1 MNGPKILFYIPLFG
15 GLPVTETLVNSWIVM
30 AFLIVLSLWLTHG
43 MKKQHISKKQV
54 VVETGVKM
62 LYQLVGDT
70 MGEDKLYFT
79 PYIGTLFLFTLCANL
94 MGLFTFRSP
103 TADLN
108 TTAAFAI
115 IFFGLVQV
123 FSIKANGLKNR
134 IKGFAEPVPVV
145 LPLNIVG
152 EFSTPVALALR
163 LFGNMASGIVVT
175 SLLYQA
181 LTWVSNLVFGSITS
195 FPVFA
200 VGIPA
205 VLSIY
210 FDLFTGCMQAFII
223 SMLTMVFVAMAMD

>member
-30 AFLIVLSLWLTHG
+30 AFLILVSLWLTHG
-43 MKKQHISKKQV
+43 MKKNHISKRQV
-54 VVETGVKM
+54 IVETGVKM

-108 TTAAFAI
+108 TTAAFAV

-152 EFSTPVALALR
+152 EFSTPVALALPSVRQHGFRHRGNFPCCIRR
-163 LFGNMASGIVVT
+163 LPGYPTWYSARSHLSRC
-175 SLLYQA
+175 SL
-181 LTWVSNLVFGSITS
+181 WVSPRSCPFTS
-195 FPVFA
+195 TCLQVVCKHSSSA
-200 VGIPA
+200 
-205 VLSIY
+205 
-210 FDLFTGCMQAFII
+210 C
-223 SMLTMVFVAMAMD
+223 

>member
-1 MNGPKILFYIPLFG
+1 MNGPEILFYIPLFG

-30 AFLIVLSLWLTHG
+30 AFLIVLSLWLTHD

-70 MGEDKLYFT
+70 MGEDRLYFT

-94 MGLFTFRSP
+94 MGLLTFRSP

-145 LPLNIVG
+145 LPG
-152 EFSTPVALALR
+152 DYRSR
-163 LFGNMASGIVVT
+163 
-175 SLLYQA
+175 
-181 LTWVSNLVFGSITS
+181 
-195 FPVFA
+195 
-200 VGIPA
+200 
-205 VLSIY
+205 
-210 FDLFTGCMQAFII
+210 
-223 SMLTMVFVAMAMD
+223 

>member
-1 MNGPKILFYIPLFG
+1 MNGPEILFYIPLFG

-30 AFLIVLSLWLTHG
+30 AFLIVLSLWLTHD

-70 MGEDKLYFT
+70 MGEDRLYFT

-94 MGLFTFRSP
+94 MGLLTFRSP

-152 EFSTPVALALR
+152 EFRKHGLR
-163 LFGNMASGIVVT
+163 YCGN
-175 SLLYQA
+175 
-181 LTWVSNLVFGSITS
+181 
-195 FPVFA
+195 FPVVSGSYLGIQPGIRIDHVFPGVRCGSSCGA
-200 VGIPA
+200 VH
-205 VLSIY
+205 L
-210 FDLFTGCMQAFII
+210 L
-223 SMLTMVFVAMAMD
+223 

>member
-30 AFLIVLSLWLTHG
+30 AFLILVSLWLTHG
-43 MKKQHISKKQV
+43 MKKNHISKRQV
-54 VVETGVKM
+54 IVETGVKM

-94 MGLFTFRSP
+94 MGLFIFRSP

-108 TTAAFAI
+108 TTAAFAV

-145 LPLNIVG
+145 CR
-152 EFSTPVALALR
+152 STLWVNFPPRLR
-163 LFGNMASGIVVT
+163 WRSVCSATWLQAS
-175 SLLYQA
+175 
-181 LTWVSNLVFGSITS
+181 W
-195 FPVFA
+195 
-200 VGIPA
+200 
-205 VLSIY
+205 
-210 FDLFTGCMQAFII
+210 
-223 SMLTMVFVAMAMD
+223 

>member
-1 MNGPKILFYIPLFG
+1 MNGPEILFYIPLFG

-30 AFLIVLSLWLTHG
+30 AFLIVLSLWLTHD

-54 VVETGVKM
+54 VVKM

-70 MGEDKLYFT
+70 MGEDRLYFT

-94 MGLFTFRSP
+94 MGLLTFRSP

-145 LPLNIVG
+145 LTLNIVG
-152 EFSTPVALALR
+152 EFSTPIALALR

-181 LTWVSNLVFGSITS
+181 LTWLSNLVFGSITS

-223 SMLTMVFVAMAMD
+223 SMLTMVFVSMAMD

>member
-1 MNGPKILFYIPLFG
+1 
-15 GLPVTETLVNSWIVM
+15 
-30 AFLIVLSLWLTHG
+30 
-43 MKKQHISKKQV
+43 
-54 VVETGVKM
+54 M

-152 EFSTPVALALR
+152 EFSTPIALALR
-163 LFGNMASGIVVT
+163 LFGNHG
-175 SLLYQA
+175 
-181 LTWVSNLVFGSITS
+181 FGHRGN
-195 FPVFA
+195 F
-200 VGIPA
+200 PA
-205 VLSIY
+205 VSGSYLGIQPGIRLDHIFPGVRCGSPGGAVH
-210 FDLFTGCMQAFII
+210 L
-223 SMLTMVFVAMAMD
+223 L

>member
-1 MNGPKILFYIPLFG
+1 M
-15 GLPVTETLVNSWIVM
+15 
-30 AFLIVLSLWLTHG
+30 
-43 MKKQHISKKQV
+43 
-54 VVETGVKM
+54 
-62 LYQLVGDT
+62 
-70 MGEDKLYFT
+70 
-79 PYIGTLFLFTLCANL
+79 
-94 MGLFTFRSP
+94 
-103 TADLN
+103 
-108 TTAAFAI
+108 
-115 IFFGLVQV
+115 
-123 FSIKANGLKNR
+123 
-134 IKGFAEPVPVV
+134 V

-200 VGIPA
+200 VGLPA

-223 SMLTMVFVAMAMD
+223 SMLTMVFVSMAMD

>member
-1 MNGPKILFYIPLFG
+1 MNGPEILFYIPLFG

-30 AFLIVLSLWLTHG
+30 AFLIVLSLWLTHD

-70 MGEDKLYFT
+70 MGEDRLYFT

-94 MGLFTFRSP
+94 MGLLTFRSP

-152 EFSTPVALALR
+152 EFSHSHCAGTPSVRKHGLR
-163 LFGNMASGIVVT
+163 YCGN
-175 SLLYQA
+175 
-181 LTWVSNLVFGSITS
+181 
-195 FPVFA
+195 FPVVSGSYLGIQPGIRIDHIFPGVRCGSSCGA
-200 VGIPA
+200 VH
-205 VLSIY
+205 L
-210 FDLFTGCMQAFII
+210 L
-223 SMLTMVFVAMAMD
+223 

>member
-1 MNGPKILFYIPLFG
+1 MNGPEILFYIPLFG

-30 AFLIVLSLWLTHG
+30 AFLIVLSLWLTHD
-43 MKKQHISKKQV
+43 MKKQHISKKQA
-54 VVETGVKM
+54 VVETVVRM

-70 MGEDKLYFT
+70 MGEDRLYFT

-94 MGLFTFRSP
+94 MGLLTFRSP

-123 FSIKANGLKNR
+123 F
-134 IKGFAEPVPVV
+134 
-145 LPLNIVG
+145 PLNIVG
-152 EFSTPVALALR
+152 EFSTPIALALR

-200 VGIPA
+200 VGLPA

-223 SMLTMVFVAMAMD
+223 SMLTMVFVSMAMD